1 MAAGLESLKSL
12 YGVEDPQLQEYLT
25 LLKENETALK
35 ARYEN
40 PNWFNVAA
48 GFLKPQLGGFAASLG
63 SASASLGDTLEKQ
76 RANELDVAKMRSEI
90 GMTKM
95 VLSQRQKAAQNLQRG
110 VEAAGPPGSPQ
121 AIAAETSA
129 FKDESPVVAGLGV
142 VGKAQAENIVAL
154 NATNARITAQ
164 KAAGITVDPKLI
176 AEQNRLQQLVQGA
189 ATTAVPGAAV
199 PGAIVPGAVP
209 EAVLGAPPPATPNA
223 FKVDKSEREKIDIAT
238 GRSSHTGFI
247 PMAVKLPENEYLSD
261 KAREAKQKEADAET
275 ATYQP
280 QYTQLSK
287 IVNTPNFGSVRDSFN
302 IIKGFDPDDVEEV
315 TDLVRKQG
323 GWAALLA
330 KGVGAS
336 LTASTNPASAG
347 LGLNAHAAI
356 QDYLVANKPPRLRAV
371 YDALYNNLGA
381 IEEAR
386 KAGMVPGSLGAGGNL
401 QQTGKALWHSIAKD
415 AVLLDQAQTLYN
427 TATGLLENHTNQR
440 SMAPVAD
447 VFKSKPIREI
457 YNIYDEEFKRLT
469 ARLHKRP
476 AKP

>member
-1 MAAGLESLKSL
+1 MATGLESLKSL
-12 YGVEDPQLQEYLT
+12 YGVEDPQLQEYMT

-63 SASASLGDTLEKQ
+63 SAGAALGDWQEKQ

-90 GMTKM
+90 GLTKM
-95 VLSQRQKAAQNLQRG
+95 VLSQRQKAAQNLQEG
-110 VEAAGPPGSPQ
+110 VKAAGPPGS
-121 AIAAETSA
+121 ASGIAAEQAA
-129 FKDESPVVAGLGV
+129 FEGRPVVPAGASTTGTSQQQNIDALGV
-142 VGKAQAENIVAL
+142 VTARIKAQKE
-154 NATNARITAQ
+154 
-164 KAAGITVDPKLI
+164 AGITVDPKLI

-189 ATTAVPGAAV
+189 ATTAVPGAV
-199 PGAIVPGAVP
+199 PRVAGPGAVP
-209 EAVLGAPPPATPNA
+209 EVAPPAPAAPNA
-223 FKVDKSEREKIDIAT
+223 FKVDKSEREKVDIAT

-247 PMAVKLPENEYLSD
+247 PMVVKPPENEYLSD
-261 KAREAKQKEADAET
+261 SARAAKQKEADAET

-280 QYTQLSK
+280 EYTQLSK
-287 IVNTPNFGSVRDSFN
+287 IVNTKNFGSVRDSFN

-336 LTASTNPASAG
+336 LSASTNPASAG

-356 QDYLVANKPPRLRAV
+356 QDYLVANKNPRLRAV

-386 KAGMVPGSLGAGGNL
+386 KAGMIPGSLGAGGNL
-401 QQTGKALWHSIAKD
+401 QQTGRALWHSIAKD

-427 TATGLLENHTNQR
+427 TATGLLENYTHPN

>member
-1 MAAGLESLKSL
+1 MAAGLESVKSL
-12 YGVEDPQLQEYLT
+12 YGIEDPQLQEYMA

-63 SASASLGDTLEKQ
+63 SAGAALGDWQEKQ

-90 GMTKM
+90 GLTKM
-95 VLSQRQKAAQNLQRG
+95 VLSQRQKAAQNLAAG
-110 VEAAGPPGSPQ
+110 VKAAGPPGSNAALSAEQ
-121 AIAAETSA
+121 AA
-129 FKDESPVVAGLGV
+129 FKDQPVVEAGLGV
-142 VGKAQAENIVAL
+142 TGTSQDQNIVAL
-154 NATNARITAQ
+154 NAVNARIAAQ
-164 KAAGITVDPKLI
+164 KAAGITVDQKLI
-176 AEQNRLQQLVQGA
+176 AEQNRLQQLVRGA
-189 ATTAVPGAAV
+189 ATTAVPDAA
-199 PGAIVPGAVP
+199 
-209 EAVLGAPPPATPNA
+209 LGASPPAPTTPATPATPNA
-223 FKVDKSEREKIDIAT
+223 FKVDKSEREKVDIAT

-247 PMAVKLPENEYLSD
+247 PMVVKPPESEYISD
-261 KAREAKQKEADAET
+261 KAREVKQKEADAET

-287 IVNTPNFGSVRDSFN
+287 IVNTPNFGAVRDSFN

-315 TDLVRKQG
+315 TDLVRKEG

-330 KGVGAS
+330 KGVGVTGSISANP
-336 LTASTNPASAG
+336 TAAG
-347 LGLNAHAAI
+347 VGFNAHAAI
-356 QDYLVANKPPRLRAV
+356 QDYLVANKNPRLRAV

-386 KAGMVPGSLGAGGNL
+386 KAGMIPGSLGSGGNL
-401 QQTGKALWHSIAKD
+401 QQTGRALWHSIAKD
-415 AVLLDQAQTLYN
+415 AVLLDLAQTLYN
-427 TATGLLENHTNQR
+427 TATGLLENYTHPS

-457 YNIYDEEFKRLT
+457 YRIYDEELKRLT

>member
-1 MAAGLESLKSL
+1 MATPSEGISGLNL
-12 YGVEDPQLQEYLT
+12 YNQDPAAIQEYRDV
-25 LLKENETALK
+25 LKAAEAALK

-63 SASASLGDTLEKQ
+63 SAGAALGDWQEKQ
-76 RANELDVAKMRSEI
+76 RANELTLAQMRAENARA
-90 GMTKM
+90 GLVLNTKM
-95 VLSQRQKAAQNLQRG
+95 GAAANAKAA
-110 VEAAGPPGSPQ
+110 AAQFPPGSLE
-121 AIAAETSA
+121 AIAADRAGFTGE
-129 FKDESPVVAGLGV
+129 PGVVAGLGV
-142 VGKAQAENIVAL
+142 TGKTQEENRSALQIVESAI
-154 NATNARITAQ
+154 AKQ
-164 KAAGITVDPKLI
+164 QAAGVSVNPEYIK
-176 AEQNRLQQLVQGA
+176 ERNRLLALIKGA
-189 ATTAVPGAAV
+189 AGAAV
-199 PGAIVPGAVP
+199 PRAVP
-209 EAVLGAPPPATPNA
+209 EAALGTPPPAPATPANA

-261 KAREAKQKEADAET
+261 SARKAKQTEADAET

-280 QYTQLSK
+280 KYTQLSK
-287 IVNTPNFGSVRDSFN
+287 IVNTENFGSIRDSFN

-336 LTASTNPASAG
+336 LSASANPAAAG
-347 LGLNAHAAI
+347 AGFSAHAAI
-356 QDYLVANKPPRLRAV
+356 QDYLVANKNPRLRAV
-371 YDALYNNLGA
+371 YDALYNNLGV
-381 IEEAR
+381 IEDAR
-386 KAGMVPGSLGAGGNL
+386 KAGMIPGSLGAGGNL

-427 TATGLLENHTNQR
+427 TATGLLENHTDQR

>member
-1 MAAGLESLKSL
+1 MAAGLESVKSL
-12 YGVEDPQLQEYLT
+12 YGIEDPQLQEYMA

-63 SASASLGDTLEKQ
+63 SAGAALGDWQEKQ

-110 VEAAGPPGSPQ
+110 VEAAGPPGSPSG
-121 AIAAETSA
+121 IAAEQA
-129 FKDESPVVAGLGV
+129 AYEGRPVVPAGAGV
-142 VGKAQAENIVAL
+142 TGASQEQNIVAL
-154 NATNARITAQ
+154 NAVRARIDAQ
-164 KAAGITVDPKLI
+164 KAAGTTVDPKLI

-189 ATTAVPGAAV
+189 AKTAVPDAA
-199 PGAIVPGAVP
+199 
-209 EAVLGAPPPATPNA
+209 LGAPPPAPTTPATPTA
-223 FKVDKSEREKIDIAT
+223 FKVDKSEREKVDIAT

-247 PMAVKLPENEYLSD
+247 PMVVKPPENEYLPD
-261 KAREAKQKEADAET
+261 QARKAKQAEADAET

-336 LTASTNPASAG
+336 LSASTNPASAG

-356 QDYLVANKPPRLRAV
+356 QDYLVANKNPRLRAV

-386 KAGMVPGSLGAGGNL
+386 KAGMIPGSLGSGGNL
-401 QQTGKALWHSIAKD
+401 QQTGRALWHSIAKD
-415 AVLLDQAQTLYN
+415 ATLLDQAQTLYN
-427 TATGLLENHTNQR
+427 TATGLLENYTHPS

-469 ARLHKRP
+469 ARLQKRP

>member
-1 MAAGLESLKSL
+1 MAAGLESVKSL
-12 YGVEDPQLQEYLT
+12 YGIEDPQLQEYMA

-63 SASASLGDTLEKQ
+63 SAGAALGDWQEKQ

-95 VLSQRQKAAQNLQRG
+95 VLSQRQKAAQNLGEG
-110 VEAAGPPGSPQ
+110 VEAAGPPGSPSRISAQQ
-121 AIAAETSA
+121 AA
-129 FKDESPVVAGLGV
+129 FEGRPVVSAGAGVTGASQQQNIDALGV
-142 VGKAQAENIVAL
+142 VTARIKAQ
-154 NATNARITAQ
+154 
-164 KAAGITVDPKLI
+164 KDAGITVDSKLI
-176 AEQNRLQQLVQGA
+176 AEQNRLQRLVQGA

-199 PGAIVPGAVP
+199 PGAVP
-209 EAVLGAPPPATPNA
+209 EAALGAPPPAPATPNA
-223 FKVDKSEREKIDIAT
+223 FKVDKSEREKVDIAT

-247 PMAVKLPENEYLSD
+247 PMAVKPPENEYLSD
-261 KAREAKQKEADAET
+261 SAKAAKQKEADAET

-336 LTASTNPASAG
+336 LSASTNPASAG

-356 QDYLVANKPPRLRAV
+356 QDYLVANKNPRLRAV
-371 YDALYNNLGA
+371 YDALYNNLGT

-386 KAGMVPGSLGAGGNL
+386 KAGMIPGSLGAGGNL

-427 TATGLLENHTNQR
+427 TATGLLENHTNPR

-476 AKP
+476 VKP

>member
-1 MAAGLESLKSL
+1 VTG
-12 YGVEDPQLQEYLT
+12 
-25 LLKENETALK
+25 
-35 ARYEN
+35 
-40 PNWFNVAA
+40 
-48 GFLKPQLGGFAASLG
+48 
-63 SASASLGDTLEKQ
+63 
-76 RANELDVAKMRSEI
+76 I
-90 GMTKM
+90 
-95 VLSQRQKAAQNLQRG
+95 SQDQN
-110 VEAAGPPGSPQ
+110 
-121 AIAAETSA
+121 I
-129 FKDESPVVAGLGV
+129 
-142 VGKAQAENIVAL
+142 IAL
-154 NATNARITAQ
+154 NAVRARIDAQ
-164 KAAGITVDPKLI
+164 KAAGVTVDPKLI

-189 ATTAVPGAAV
+189 ATTAVPGAT
-199 PGAIVPGAVP
+199 VPGAVP
-209 EAVLGAPPPATPNA
+209 EVAPPAPAAPNA
-223 FKVDKSEREKIDIAT
+223 FKVDKSEREKVDIAT

-247 PMAVKLPENEYLSD
+247 PMAVKPPENEYLSD
-261 KAREAKQKEADAET
+261 SAKAAKQKEADAET

-336 LTASTNPASAG
+336 LSASTNPASAG

-356 QDYLVANKPPRLRAV
+356 QDYLVANKNPRLRAV

-401 QQTGKALWHSIAKD
+401 QQTGRALWHSIAKD

-427 TATGLLENHTNQR
+427 TATGLLENHTHPR

>member
-1 MAAGLESLKSL
+1 MAAGLESVKSL
-12 YGVEDPQLQEYLT
+12 YGIEDPQLQEYMA

-63 SASASLGDTLEKQ
+63 SAGAALGDWQEKQ

-129 FKDESPVVAGLGV
+129 FKGESPVVAGLGV
-142 VGKAQAENIVAL
+142 VGKAQAENINAL
-154 NATNARITAQ
+154 NAVKARIDAQ
-164 KAAGITVDPKLI
+164 KAANVTVDPKLI

-199 PGAIVPGAVP
+199 PGAAVPGAVP
-209 EAVLGAPPPATPNA
+209 EVAPPAAAPNA
-223 FKVDKSEREKIDIAT
+223 FKVDKSEREKVDIAT

-247 PMAVKLPENEYLSD
+247 PMVVKPPENEYLPDS
-261 KAREAKQKEADAET
+261 ARAAKQKEADAET

-336 LTASTNPASAG
+336 LSASTNPASAG

-356 QDYLVANKPPRLRAV
+356 QDYLVANKNPRLRAV

-386 KAGMVPGSLGAGGNL
+386 KAGMIPGSLGSGGNL
-401 QQTGKALWHSIAKD
+401 QQTGRALWHSIAKD
-415 AVLLDQAQTLYN
+415 ATLLDQAQTLYN
-427 TATGLLENHTNQR
+427 TATGLLENYTHPS

-469 ARLHKRP
+469 ARLQKRP

>member
-1 MAAGLESLKSL
+1 MAAGLESVKSL
-12 YGVEDPQLQEYLT
+12 YGIDDPQLQEYMA
-25 LLKENETALK
+25 LLKDNETALK

-63 SASASLGDTLEKQ
+63 SAGAALGDWQEKQ

-90 GMTKM
+90 GLTKM
-95 VLSQRQKAAQNLQRG
+95 VLSQRQKAAQNLAAG
-110 VEAAGPPGSPQ
+110 VKAAGPPGSPG
-121 AIAAETSA
+121 AIAAEQAA
-129 FKDESPVVAGLGV
+129 FKDQSVVQAGAGV
-142 VGKAQAENIVAL
+142 TGISQQQNIDAL
-154 NATNARITAQ
+154 NATNTRIAAQ
-164 KAAGITVDPKLI
+164 KLAGITVDPKLI

-189 ATTAVPGAAV
+189 ATTAVPGAT
-199 PGAIVPGAVP
+199 VPGAVP
-209 EAVLGAPPPATPNA
+209 EVAPPTPAAPNA
-223 FKVDKSEREKIDIAT
+223 FKVDKSEREKVDIAT

-247 PMAVKLPENEYLSD
+247 PMAVKLPENEYLPD
-261 KAREAKQKEADAET
+261 KARESKQKEADAET

-336 LTASTNPASAG
+336 LSASTNPASAG

-356 QDYLVANKPPRLRAV
+356 QDYLVANKNPRLRAV
-371 YDALYNNLGA
+371 YDALYNNLGV
-381 IEEAR
+381 IEDAR
-386 KAGMVPGSLGAGGNL
+386 KAGMIPGSLGAGGNL

-427 TATGLLENHTNQR
+427 TATGLLENHTNPR

>member
-1 MAAGLESLKSL
+1 MATGLESLKSL
-12 YGVEDPQLQEYLT
+12 YGVEDPQLQEYMT

-95 VLSQRQKAAQNLQRG
+95 VLSQRQKAAQNLAAG
-110 VEAAGPPGSPQ
+110 VKAAGPPGSPG
-121 AIAAETSA
+121 AIAAEQAA
-129 FKDESPVVAGLGV
+129 FRDQPVVQAGAGV
-142 VGKAQAENIVAL
+142 TGISQDQNIIAL
-154 NATNARITAQ
+154 NAVRARIDAQ
-164 KAAGITVDPKLI
+164 KAAGVTVDPKLI

-189 ATTAVPGAAV
+189 ATTAVPGAT
-199 PGAIVPGAVP
+199 VPGAVP
-209 EAVLGAPPPATPNA
+209 EVAPPAPAAPNA
-223 FKVDKSEREKIDIAT
+223 FKVDKSEREKVDIAT

-247 PMAVKLPENEYLSD
+247 PMAVKPPENEYLSD
-261 KAREAKQKEADAET
+261 SAKAAKQKEADAEI

-336 LTASTNPASAG
+336 LSASTNPASAG

-356 QDYLVANKPPRLRAV
+356 QDYLVANKNPRLRAV

-401 QQTGKALWHSIAKD
+401 QQTGRALWHSIAKD

-427 TATGLLENHTNQR
+427 TATGLLENHTHPR

>member
-1 MAAGLESLKSL
+1 MAAGLESVKSL
-12 YGVEDPQLQEYLT
+12 YGIEDPQLQEYMA

-63 SASASLGDTLEKQ
+63 SAGAALGDWQEKQ

-110 VEAAGPPGSPQ
+110 VEAAGPPGSNSALSAEQ
-121 AIAAETSA
+121 AA
-129 FKDESPVVAGLGV
+129 FKDQPVVEAGLGV
-142 VGKAQAENIVAL
+142 TGTSQEQNMVAL
-154 NATNARITAQ
+154 NAVKARIDAQ
-164 KAAGITVDPKLI
+164 RAAGTNVDPKLI
-176 AEQNRLQQLVQGA
+176 AEQNRLQQLVRGA
-189 ATTAVPGAAV
+189 ATTAVPGAV
-199 PGAIVPGAVP
+199 PDAA
-209 EAVLGAPPPATPNA
+209 LGAPPPAPTTPATPNA
-223 FKVDKSEREKIDIAT
+223 FKVDKSEREKVDIAT

-247 PMAVKLPENEYLSD
+247 PMVVKPPENEYISD
-261 KAREAKQKEADAET
+261 QAKAAKQKEADAET

-315 TDLVRKQG
+315 TDLVRKKG

-336 LTASTNPASAG
+336 LSASTNPASAG

-356 QDYLVANKPPRLRAV
+356 QDYLVADKNPRLRAV

-386 KAGMVPGSLGAGGNL
+386 KAGMIPGSLGSGGNL
-401 QQTGKALWHSIAKD
+401 QQTGRALWHSIAKD

-427 TATGLLENHTNQR
+427 TATGLLENHTHPS

-457 YNIYDEEFKRLT
+457 YSIYDEELKRLT

>member
-1 MAAGLESLKSL
+1 MAAGLESVKSL
-12 YGVEDPQLQEYLT
+12 YGIEDPQLQEYMA

-63 SASASLGDTLEKQ
+63 SAGAALGDWQEKQ

-121 AIAAETSA
+121 AIAAATSA
-129 FKDESPVVAGLGV
+129 FKDESPVVAGLDV
-142 VGKAQAENIVAL
+142 VGKAQAENINAL
-154 NATNARITAQ
+154 NAVKARIDAQ
-164 KAAGITVDPKLI
+164 KAAGTTVDPKLI

-189 ATTAVPGAAV
+189 ATTTVPGAAV
-199 PGAIVPGAVP
+199 PGAVP
-209 EAVLGAPPPATPNA
+209 EVAPPASAAPNA
-223 FKVDKSEREKIDIAT
+223 FKVDKSEREKVDIAT

-247 PMAVKLPENEYLSD
+247 PMVVKPPENEYISD
-261 KAREAKQKEADAET
+261 QAKAAKQKEADAET

-336 LTASTNPASAG
+336 LSASTNPASAG

-356 QDYLVANKPPRLRAV
+356 QDYLVANKNPRLRAV

-386 KAGMVPGSLGAGGNL
+386 KAGMIPGSLGSGGNL
-401 QQTGKALWHSIAKD
+401 QQTGRALWHSIAKD
-415 AVLLDQAQTLYN
+415 ATLLDQAQTLYN
-427 TATGLLENHTNQR
+427 TATGLLENYTHPS

-457 YNIYDEEFKRLT
+457 YSIYDEELKRLT

>member
-1 MAAGLESLKSL
+1 MAAGLESVKSL
-12 YGVEDPQLQEYLT
+12 YGIEDPQLQEYMA

-63 SASASLGDTLEKQ
+63 SAGAALGDWQEKQ

-90 GMTKM
+90 GLTKM

-110 VEAAGPPGSPQ
+110 VEAAGPPGSPSG
-121 AIAAETSA
+121 IAAEQA
-129 FKDESPVVAGLGV
+129 AYEGQPVVQAGAGV
-142 VGKAQAENIVAL
+142 TGASQEQNIVAL
-154 NATNARITAQ
+154 NAVRARIDAQ
-164 KAAGITVDPKLI
+164 KAAGTTVDPKLI

-189 ATTAVPGAAV
+189 AKTAVPGAA
-199 PGAIVPGAVP
+199 PDAA
-209 EAVLGAPPPATPNA
+209 LGAPPPAPATPATPNA
-223 FKVDKSEREKIDIAT
+223 FKVDKSEREKVDIAT

-247 PMAVKLPENEYLSD
+247 PMVVKPPENEYISD
-261 KAREAKQKEADAET
+261 QAKAAKQKEADAET

-330 KGVGAS
+330 KGVGAHLS
-336 LTASTNPASAG
+336 ASTNPASAG

-356 QDYLVANKPPRLRAV
+356 QDYLVANKNPRLRAV
-371 YDALYNNLGA
+371 YDALYNNLGV

-386 KAGMVPGSLGAGGNL
+386 KAGMIPGSLGSGGNL
-401 QQTGKALWHSIAKD
+401 KQNGRALWHSIAKD

-427 TATGLLENHTNQR
+427 TATGLLENYTHPS

-457 YNIYDEEFKRLT
+457 YSIYDEELKRLT

>member
-1 MAAGLESLKSL
+1 VPAGA
-12 YGVEDPQLQEYLT
+12 GVT
-25 LLKENETALK
+25 GT
-35 ARYEN
+35 
-40 PNWFNVAA
+40 
-48 GFLKPQLGGFAASLG
+48 
-63 SASASLGDTLEKQ
+63 
-76 RANELDVAKMRSEI
+76 
-90 GMTKM
+90 
-95 VLSQRQKAAQNLQRG
+95 SQDQNM
-110 VEAAGPPGSPQ
+110 
-121 AIAAETSA
+121 
-129 FKDESPVVAGLGV
+129 
-142 VGKAQAENIVAL
+142 VAL
-154 NATNARITAQ
+154 NAVKARIDAQ
-164 KAAGITVDPKLI
+164 KAANVTVDPRLI
-176 AEQNRLQQLVQGA
+176 AEQNRLQQLVRGA
-189 ATTAVPGAAV
+189 ATTAVPGAV
-199 PGAIVPGAVP
+199 VPGAVP
-209 EAVLGAPPPATPNA
+209 EVAPPAPAAPNA

-247 PMAVKLPENEYLSD
+247 PMAVKPPENEHLAD
-261 KAREAKQKEADAET
+261 PARIAKQKEADAET

-280 QYTQLSK
+280 KYTQLSK
-287 IVNTPNFGSVRDSFN
+287 IVNTENFGSIRDSFN

-336 LTASTNPASAG
+336 LSASTNPASAG

-371 YDALYNNLGA
+371 YDALYNNLGV
-381 IEEAR
+381 IEDAR
-386 KAGMVPGSLGAGGNL
+386 KAGMIPGSLGAGGNL

-427 TATGLLENHTNQR
+427 TATGLLENHTHPR

-457 YNIYDEEFKRLT
+457 YNIYDEEFMRLT

>member
-1 MAAGLESLKSL
+1 MATGLESVKSL
-12 YGVEDPQLQEYLT
+12 YGIEDPQLQEYLA
-25 LLKENETALK
+25 LLEENKTALK

-63 SASASLGDTLEKQ
+63 SAGAALGDWQEKQ

-95 VLSQRQKAAQNLQRG
+95 VLSQRQKAAQNLAEG
-110 VEAAGPPGSPQ
+110 VKAAGPPGS
-121 AIAAETSA
+121 ASGIAAQQAA
-129 FKDESPVVAGLGV
+129 FESRPVVPAGASVTG
-142 VGKAQAENIVAL
+142 ASQQQNIDAL
-154 NATNARITAQ
+154 STINARITAQ
-164 KAAGITVDPKLI
+164 KAAGIIVYPKLI

-199 PGAIVPGAVP
+199 PGAVL
-209 EAVLGAPPPATPNA
+209 EAALGAPLPATPNA
-223 FKVDKSEREKIDIAT
+223 FEVNKSEREKIDIAT

-261 KAREAKQKEADAET
+261 SARAAKQKEADAET

-280 QYTQLSK
+280 KYTQLSK
-287 IVNTPNFGSVRDSFN
+287 IVNTENFGSIRDSFN

-330 KGVGAS
+330 KGVGVSGSISANP
-336 LTASTNPASAG
+336 TAAG
-347 LGLNAHAAI
+347 VGFNAHAAI

-401 QQTGKALWHSIAKD
+401 QQTGRALWHSIAKD

-427 TATGLLENHTNQR
+427 TATGLLENHTDQR